1 MPQLNLWVIKR
12 NNIVP
17 YGTEKKGVSY
27 MTLSEFRDQRAAEK
41 AQIDAL
47 APLERELAR
56 GAKKESNTAVV
67 VGVATVAA
75 LAVLTVI
82 AIKKYQD
89 GKAAAAVDGIID
101 AVPSADDAIR
111 FCNNL

>member
-17 YGTEKKGVSY
+17 YGTEKGVSN
-27 MTLSEFRDQRAAEK
+27 MTLSEFREQRANEK

-56 GAKKESNTAVV
+56 GAKKESNTAVA
-67 VGVATVAA
+67 VGVATIAA

-82 AIKKYQD
+82 AVKKYRDSQ
-89 GKAAAAVDGIID
+89 AAAAVDGIID